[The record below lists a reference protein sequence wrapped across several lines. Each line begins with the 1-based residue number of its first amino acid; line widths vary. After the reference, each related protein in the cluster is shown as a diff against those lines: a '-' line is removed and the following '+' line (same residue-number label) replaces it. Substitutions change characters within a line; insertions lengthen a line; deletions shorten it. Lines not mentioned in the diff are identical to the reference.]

1 MKPTKNMA
9 SGSENILT
17 TTPSIKP
24 QHFID
29 AVMRGN
35 PKLAAFDCDGTLW
48 DGDAG
53 EGFFDWEIKRGVI
66 SNKTSEWARSRYAD
80 YKAGKVS
87 EDDMCGEMVTLHN
100 GMLEADL
107 QRLAA
112 QFFQEK
118 FAARIFP
125 EMLDLVVRLQKS
137 GCEIWAV
144 SSTNEWV
151 IQAAVRYFHIPEGNI
166 LAASVQIDEG
176 TITDRLVRVPSGTGK
191 PQAIREVIK
200 RVPDAV
206 FGNSR
211 WDLDMLE
218 IARNPYA
225 INPNPDLEEIARTRG
240 WTIYFPGTRS
250 AQRD

>member
-1 MKPTKNMA
+1 LNAPLSTKA
-9 SGSENILT
+9 QEFVETVLRT
-17 TTPSIKP
+17 
-24 QHFID
+24 
-29 AVMRGN
+29 R

-53 EGFFDWEIKRGVI
+53 EGFFDWEIKRGVLP
-66 SNKTSEWARSRYAD
+66 NELAQQARSRYAE
-80 YKAGKVS
+80 YKAGRVS

-112 QFFQEK
+112 QFFDEK
-118 FAARIFP
+118 FVSRIFP
-125 EMLDLVVRLQKS
+125 EMLELVSRLRKTD
-137 GCEIWAV
+137 CEIWAV

-151 IQAAVRYFHIPEGNI
+151 IQAAVKYFHIPESNI

-176 TITDRLVRVPSGTGK
+176 TITDRLVRVPSGPGK
-191 PQAIREVIK
+191 PRAIRDVIK

-211 WDLDMLE
+211 WDLEMLE
-218 IARNPYA
+218 MARSPYA
-225 INPNPDLEEIARTRG
+225 VNPNPDLEEMARTRG
-240 WTIYFPGTRS
+240 WTVYFPETR
-250 AQRD
+250 